1 MWVAGKREGGAS
13 LGDWRPGVEAITV
26 TKLPPDCRRGLRWSL
41 LVSPSL
47 STTLLPHL
55 ALLLARFVRIHD
67 LNSIAF
73 YLPSWGPA
81 VVDDGIAEIRGSGVF
96 PPPSSFSL
104 SLYLLSFLRSIFLDP
119 QIRICASLAKMQL
132 KYLRREEFYLA
143 HRVSLDFATYGINSI
158 VIISMYQV
166 SYRLCYIF
174 RNRVLA
180 LYFSLFIV
188 QVVS

>member
-1 MWVAGKREGGAS
+1 
-13 LGDWRPGVEAITV
+13 
-26 TKLPPDCRRGLRWSL
+26 
-41 LVSPSL
+41 
-47 STTLLPHL
+47 
-55 ALLLARFVRIHD
+55 
-67 LNSIAF
+67 
-73 YLPSWGPA
+73 
-81 VVDDGIAEIRGSGVF
+81 
-96 PPPSSFSL
+96 
-104 SLYLLSFLRSIFLDP
+104 
-119 QIRICASLAKMQL
+119 MQL
-132 KYLRREEFYLA
+132 KYLRRGEFYLA